1 MLTKKILVILKK
13 INEVANTEYNKEVV
27 TGIIIDFHNI
37 CIEKGVFIPNIYY
50 TRILNCFD
58 YFVKCLLY
66 FDSLRSTPIF
76 THFTKKKKNDFSN
89 LSLLLLAFLFIITD
103 IFYLTYERFNMQQFS
118 QTLIHGGGGG

>member
-1 MLTKKILVILKK
+1 MQGLKASFMLTKKILVILKK

-58 YFVKCLLY
+58 
-66 FDSLRSTPIF
+66 SLRSTPIF
-76 THFTKKKKNDFSN
+76 THFTKKKKKRFFK
-89 LSLLLLAFLFIITD
+89 FLFT
-103 IFYLTYERFNMQQFS
+103 FC
-118 QTLIHGGGGG
+118 